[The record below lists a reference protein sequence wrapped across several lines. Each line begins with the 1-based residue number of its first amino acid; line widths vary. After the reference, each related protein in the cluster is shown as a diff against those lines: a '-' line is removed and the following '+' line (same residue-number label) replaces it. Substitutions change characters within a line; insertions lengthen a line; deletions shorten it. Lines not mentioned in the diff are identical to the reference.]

1 MKQVFY
7 LIAIAFLFTNCNDDL
22 ELVNEN
28 PQVNVSVEQEV
39 IEGEVLFSDLVL
51 NEKNEPLSGVVVS
64 VYASNNRYTDVTD
77 DKGAYDIRVPLAEL
91 PSTGF
96 ISVSVNAP
104 DFKPHNLT
112 YQAPLEADNV
122 YGSESGT
129 LRLSP
134 CPTCLEIDVKSSE
147 LIHLGDDN
155 YSGSVN
161 SQFQKATDGIEIE
174 FDLEG
179 STDYSSLNVS
189 YQIKGIQP
197 DRFEMKSSIE
207 FSSDGELVREQLIE
221 MNAPED
227 GSFDTFMYEV
237 DNAQPI
243 TSIKFITRNHGQPG
257 SDYDDWEFTCL
268 YIEGVK

>member
-1 MKQVFY
+1 MKQIFY
-7 LIAIAFLFTNCNDDL
+7 LIAVALLFTNCNDDL
-22 ELVNEN
+22 ELINEN
-28 PQVNVSVEQEV
+28 AQIDSSSEQL
-39 IEGEVLFSDLVL
+39 IEGDVRFSDQIFT
-51 NEKNEPLSGVVVS
+51 EKGDPLSGVVVS
-64 VYASNNRYTDVTD
+64 VYASNNRYTAVTD
-77 DKGAYDIRVPLAEL
+77 ESGTYDVEVPLTEL
-91 PSTGF
+91 PRSGY
-96 ISVSVNAP
+96 ISVSVNAQ

-112 YQAPLEADNV
+112 YLAPLVADEV
-122 YGSESGT
+122 YGSESES

-134 CPTCLEIDVKSSE
+134 CPTCLQIDVKSSE

-179 STDYSSLNVS
+179 STEYSTLNVS

-207 FSSDGELVREQLIE
+207 FTSDGEMVSEQLIE

-227 GSFDTFMYEV
+227 GSFETFMYEV
-237 DNAQPI
+237 DNTQPI
-243 TSIKFITRNHGQPG
+243 TSIKFITRNHGEPG